1 MTDAEKESSSDS
13 LLDGRLFLRQP
24 RSGYRAAVDPVLLAA
39 AVPETAGH
47 VLDAGCGTGAASLCY
62 AYRVPRARVTGLE
75 RRTDWAD
82 IAEENARR
90 NGMDERVAIV
100 RGDLLQPP
108 RDLAPGSFDEVMA
121 NPPYLPAGR
130 ADMRRPPA
138 DAAATVEGAA
148 TLADWIAFCLSMAK
162 PKGGVTLIH
171 RADRLDEILSLL
183 HGKAG
188 GIVVFPIWPKATDAG
203 GDARRVI
210 VSARK
215 GMKTPLRLA
224 PGLALHGDDGGYTG
238 AAEAVLRDGAAI
250 RL

>member
-1 MTDAEKESSSDS
+1 
-13 LLDGRLFLRQP
+13 
-24 RSGYRAAVDPVLLAA
+24 
-39 AVPETAGH
+39 
-47 VLDAGCGTGAASLCY
+47 
-62 AYRVPRARVTGLE
+62 
-75 RRTDWAD
+75 
-82 IAEENARR
+82 
-90 NGMDERVAIV
+90 
-100 RGDLLQPP
+100 
-108 RDLAPGSFDEVMA
+108 
-121 NPPYLPAGR
+121 
-130 ADMRRPPA
+130 
-138 DAAATVEGAA
+138 
-148 TLADWIAFCLSMAK
+148 MAK